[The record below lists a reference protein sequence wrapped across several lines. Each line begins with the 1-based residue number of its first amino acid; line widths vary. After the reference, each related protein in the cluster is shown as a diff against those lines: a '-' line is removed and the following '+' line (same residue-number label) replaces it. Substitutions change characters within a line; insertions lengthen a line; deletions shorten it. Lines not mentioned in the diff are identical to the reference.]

1 MGKYTFEK
9 HIDTINDIMQDTG
22 SKLAALDAAI
32 QTERERIQAGRRA
45 PNVSPAKLQVLSEE
59 RESLEKKYREDVDV
73 VIAEAKQAA
82 QEARNALEKEAGDF
96 AAVHPE
102 DVDAATVALLNA
114 GIVEG
119 GDLVR
124 LVNENGEN
132 VTMLRLLCAQ
142 AERLMEDNTTARALV
157 AQIKVFVSP
166 EARLS
171 VFDGAM
177 LNAHIG
183 AGGDLLNIA
192 AEAWEGGIYQKYRAD
207 MKELNTFTFQEG

>member
-1 MGKYTFEK
+1 MNFEK
-9 HIDTINDIMQDTG
+9 HIDTIDRIMKDCAA
-22 SKLAALDAAI
+22 KLAGLDAGIEATRKDI
-32 QTERERIQAGRRA
+32 DERKRFGT
-45 PNVSPAKLQVLSEE
+45 VSPAQLAVLKEE
-59 RESLEKKYREDVDV
+59 MEAAEKEYRETTAAT
-73 VIAEAKQAA
+73 IAEAQKAA
-82 QEARNALEKEAGDF
+82 ESARSVLEKEAGDF

>member
-1 MGKYTFEK
+1 MNFEK
-9 HIDTINDIMQDTG
+9 HIDTIDRIMKDCAA
-22 SKLAALDAAI
+22 KLAGLDAGIEATRKDI
-32 QTERERIQAGRRA
+32 DERKRFGT
-45 PNVSPAKLQVLSEE
+45 VSPAQLAVLKEE
-59 RESLEKKYREDVDV
+59 LEAAEVKYREDTAA
-73 VIAEAKQAA
+73 VIAAAKQAA
-82 QEARNALEKEAGDF
+82 QEAGSALEKEAGDF

-119 GDLVR
+119 DDLVR

-157 AQIKVFVSP
+157 AQIKAFVSP

-192 AEAWEGGIYQKYRAD
+192 LEAWEGGIYQKYRAE
-207 MKELNTFTFQEG
+207 MQQLNRFTFSGE

>member
-1 MGKYTFEK
+1 MNFEK
-9 HIDTINDIMQDTG
+9 HIDTIDHIMRDCAA
-22 SKLAALDAAI
+22 KLAGLDAGIEATRKDI
-32 QTERERIQAGRRA
+32 DERKRFGT
-45 PNVSPAKLQVLSEE
+45 VSPAHLAVLKEE
-59 RESLEKKYREDVDV
+59 LEAAEVKYREDTAA
-73 VIAEAKQAA
+73 VIAAAKQAA
-82 QEARNALEKEAGDF
+82 QEARSALEKEAGDF

-114 GIVEG
+114 GIMED

-142 AERLMEDNTTARALV
+142 AEKLMKNSTTARALV
-157 AQIKVFVSP
+157 AQIKAFVPP
-166 EARLS
+166 ETRLS

-192 AEAWEGGIYQKYRAD
+192 AEAWEGGIYQKYRAE
-207 MKELNTFTFQEG
+207 MQQLNRFAFSGE

>member
-1 MGKYTFEK
+1 MR
-9 HIDTINDIMQDTG
+9 HDVDAR
-22 SKLAALDAAI
+22 LAAIAAELERRRLI
-32 QTERERIQAGRRA
+32 Q
-45 PNVSPAKLQVLSEE
+45 
-59 RESLEKKYREDVDV
+59 REDTAA
-73 VIAEAKQAA
+73 VIAAAKKAA
-82 QEARNALEKEAGDF
+82 QEARSALEKEAGDF

-142 AERLMEDNTTARALV
+142 AERLMEDSTTARALV
-157 AQIKVFVSP
+157 ARIKVFVSP

-192 AEAWEGGIYQKYRAD
+192 AEAWEGGIYQRFRA
-207 MKELNTFTFQEG
+207 EIQQLNRFAFSGE